1 LKIYSFFNVQRDSQ
15 FNEKKKKTDEEN
27 SNCTLPIAVTAI
39 EWFDDHI
46 GVF

>member
-1 LKIYSFFNVQRDSQ
+1 MR
-15 FNEKKKKTDEEN
+15 KKKTDEEN